1 MMPFAVRQ
9 SCRHVDSLALIISW
23 SNASWSWST
32 LASLGSLIIS
42 WINQW
47 NNFNENL
54 NEIKIVDL
62 QGNSTVLELLH
73 KIIVL
78 EDLFCA
84 ISTNDEGKTK
94 SGGSDQWL
102 TKPDWRASIRYIFCT
117 RNNKY
122 YKWYYTDKGK
132 TKYIPKSERKLA
144 EQLVKRKYL
153 ESRLRK
159 FKQEEKRIDIYLK
172 QYSLDEFSSYHVEE
186 HPELQKLLSGV
197 YVPLKQELDEWVN
210 ASYTNNPKEPQKLI
224 HKTNSRNSGPVKIWS
239 FNHKCVIRTQN
250 PISLW
255 MFITDSKC

>member
-1 MMPFAVRQ
+1 MLYQQMMKEKQKVEDR
-9 SCRHVDSLALIISW
+9 
-23 SNASWSWST
+23 
-32 LASLGSLIIS
+32 
-42 WINQW
+42 IN
-47 NNFNENL
+47 
-54 NEIKIVDL
+54 DL
-62 QGNSTVLELLH
+62 QSQIDVLP
-73 KIIVL
+73 
-78 EDLFCA
+78 
-84 ISTNDEGKTK
+84 
-94 SGGSDQWL
+94 SG
-102 TKPDWRASIRYIFCT
+102 TFFCT

-224 HKTNSRNSGPVKIWS
+224 HKTIPGILVRSKSEALIINALFGHKIPFRYECLLQIQNVSIYPDFTIRHPVTGEVYYWEHFGMMDNENYAHNVYSKLQLYQSVGIIPS
-239 FNHKCVIRTQN
+239 MQLLTTFETRQN
-250 PISLW
+250 PLDYEYVELLIQYY
-255 MFITDSKC
+255 FT

>member
-1 MMPFAVRQ
+1 MEDR
-9 SCRHVDSLALIISW
+9 
-23 SNASWSWST
+23 
-32 LASLGSLIIS
+32 
-42 WINQW
+42 IN
-47 NNFNENL
+47 
-54 NEIKIVDL
+54 DL
-62 QGNSTVLELLH
+62 QSQIDVLP
-73 KIIVL
+73 
-78 EDLFCA
+78 
-84 ISTNDEGKTK
+84 
-94 SGGSDQWL
+94 SG
-102 TKPDWRASIRYIFCT
+102 TFFCT

-224 HKTNSRNSGPVKIWS
+224 HKTIPGILVRSKSEALIINALFEHKIPFRYECLLQIQNVSVYPDFTIRHPVTGEVYYWEHFGMMDDSIYVKNAIKKIEQYGKSRYVQGRNFIATFESKEAPLNTVTI
-239 FNHKCVIRTQN
+239 NRVIQD
-250 PISLW
+250 
-255 MFITDSKC
+255 FFQ

>member
-1 MMPFAVRQ
+1 M
-9 SCRHVDSLALIISW
+9 S
-23 SNASWSWST
+23 
-32 LASLGSLIIS
+32 
-42 WINQW
+42 
-47 NNFNENL
+47 
-54 NEIKIVDL
+54 
-62 QGNSTVLELLH
+62 
-73 KIIVL
+73 
-78 EDLFCA
+78 
-84 ISTNDEGKTK
+84 EGKK
-94 SGGSDQWL
+94 NIIGMLLEEYD
-102 TKPDWRASIRYIFCT
+102 IRYHRPPSSADRGLAETSSGRGLSHCIYWCCTFFCT

-224 HKTNSRNSGPVKIWS
+224 HKTIPGILVRSKSEALIINALFGHKIPFRYECLLQIQNVSIYPDFTIRHPVTGEVYYWEHFGMID
-239 FNHKCVIRTQN
+239 NENYAHNVY
-250 PISLW
+250 
-255 MFITDSKC
+255 SKLQL

>member
-1 MMPFAVRQ
+1 MLYQRMMKEKQKVEDR
-9 SCRHVDSLALIISW
+9 
-23 SNASWSWST
+23 
-32 LASLGSLIIS
+32 
-42 WINQW
+42 IN
-47 NNFNENL
+47 
-54 NEIKIVDL
+54 DL
-62 QGNSTVLELLH
+62 QSQIDVLP
-73 KIIVL
+73 
-78 EDLFCA
+78 
-84 ISTNDEGKTK
+84 
-94 SGGSDQWL
+94 SG
-102 TKPDWRASIRYIFCT
+102 TFFCT

-132 TKYIPKSERKLA
+132 TKYISKSERKLA

-224 HKTNSRNSGPVKIWS
+224 HKTIPGILVR
-239 FNHKCVIRTQN
+239 
-250 PISLW
+250 
-255 MFITDSKC
+255 SKSEA